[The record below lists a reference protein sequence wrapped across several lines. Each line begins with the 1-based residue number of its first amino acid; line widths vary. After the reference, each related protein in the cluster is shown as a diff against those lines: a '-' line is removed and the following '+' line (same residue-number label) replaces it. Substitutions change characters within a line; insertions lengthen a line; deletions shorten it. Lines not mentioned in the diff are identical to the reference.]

1 MRGVVPFPSLIG
13 TAPCRSIEPM
23 SFVYKRG
30 GSDGRIYY
38 SKGWGVG
45 YYDPEGDWF
54 DDSVH
59 DTREAAAER
68 VRYLNGGG

>member
-1 MRGVVPFPSLIG
+1 
-13 TAPCRSIEPM
+13 M